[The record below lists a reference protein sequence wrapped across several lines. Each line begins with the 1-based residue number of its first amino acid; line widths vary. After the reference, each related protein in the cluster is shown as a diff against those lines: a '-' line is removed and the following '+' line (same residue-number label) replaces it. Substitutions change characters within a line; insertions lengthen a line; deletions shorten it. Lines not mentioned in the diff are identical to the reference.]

1 VNRFI
6 VKIKLR
12 DFEKQSPGGVSI
24 VFHFEKR
31 RLGRISAR
39 TKIIFR
45 NGGALRGRLF
55 IFQLLGRGRRL
66 RRKIAWLDCHFL
78 RLGRGY
84 ELRGTP
90 FCRWETPLSKTW
102 RRMDDFMM

>member
-1 VNRFI
+1 LKSSHRAVFQLCFI
-6 VKIKLR
+6 LKNEGWDALAPGQKL
-12 DFEKQSPGGVSI
+12 FSGTGVPY
-24 VFHFEKR
+24 
-31 RLGRISAR
+31 G
-39 TKIIFR
+39 
-45 NGGALRGRLF
+45 GRLF